1 MSGPLAWRLEVKNHQ
16 STSTSLSPCRAD
28 CGKETRITPILV
40 QVQSNFVGHPTIS
53 ASVLMASA
61 TWNLC
66 LDDATRRSR
75 GEQDLCW

>member
-1 MSGPLAWRLEVKNHQ
+1 MSVTFAWRLETKVQQ
-16 STSTSLSPCRAD
+16 SSSVSVPCRAD
-28 CGKETRITPILV
+28 CGKETQITPILV

-53 ASVLMASA
+53 PSVLMASA

-66 LDDATRRSR
+66 LDDPTRRSR